1 MSLVDATRPLRVRE
15 PGSATRDTSATVL
28 LAATLTWL
36 LTTGIAV
43 WTAVAVA
50 PIAHGVWRLV
60 ISVAL
65 WSVVCFAVANVL
77 PVVRGARLR
86 REALAAER
94 AEDLTRMR
102 AARHRAT
109 QAGWTTMGLCIP
121 ALLLAVFAQF
131 LAANDHAVQATFF
144 DAPFMM
150 KSLEKVAVGFL
161 QNIEIAVLAEIL
173 VLAWGL
179 LIALARMMPGEAGR
193 PIRWLATTYI
203 DIFRAIP
210 AIIVIYLI
218 GFGLP
223 LAKVPFLSSLGP
235 LWSSVLALTLTYG
248 AYVAEVYRSGIEG
261 VHWSQMAA
269 ARSLGLSYGKS
280 MRFVVIPQA
289 VRLVMPPLLNDF
301 IGLQKDTS
309 LVTVIGTVDAFTQ
322 AKIYAGNYFNLS
334 SVTVVAI
341 LFIIITIPQTRFVD
355 RLIDR
360 SNRAKAKG

>member
-1 MSLVDATRPLRVRE
+1 MSLIDATRPLRVQE
-15 PGSATRDTSATVL
+15 PHFARRDTSGNVL
-28 LAATLTWL
+28 LAAGLCWAFTV
-36 LTTGIAV
+36 AVCV
-43 WTAVAVA
+43 WTALTVG
-50 PIAHGVWRLV
+50 PIAHGAWRII
-60 ISVAL
+60 ISAAL
-65 WSVVCFAVANVL
+65 WAVVV
-77 PVVRGARLR
+77 
-86 REALAAER
+86 LAALVVIPLLRGVRARTQSLAAAR
-94 AEDLTRMR
+94 AEQVTRAR
-102 AARHRAT
+102 AMRHRAG
-109 QAGWTTMGLCIP
+109 QLGWTTMGLCIP
-121 ALLLAVFAQF
+121 ALILAIFALF

-144 DAPFMM
+144 DVSFML
-150 KSLEKVAVGFL
+150 KSVEKVALGFL
-161 QNIEIAVLAEIL
+161 TNIEIAVLAEVFVL
-173 VLAWGL
+173 VWGL
-179 LIALARMMPGEAGR
+179 MIALARMTPGEAGR

-223 LAKVPFLSSLGP
+223 LAKVPVLSDLGP

-261 VHWSQMAA
+261 VHWSQVAA
-269 ARSLGLSYGKS
+269 ARSLGLSYSKS

-301 IGLQKDTS
+301 IGLQKDTA
-309 LVTVIGTVDAFTQ
+309 LVTIIGTVDAFTQ

-355 RLIDR
+355 RLIER
-360 SNRAKAKG
+360 SNRAKAKS